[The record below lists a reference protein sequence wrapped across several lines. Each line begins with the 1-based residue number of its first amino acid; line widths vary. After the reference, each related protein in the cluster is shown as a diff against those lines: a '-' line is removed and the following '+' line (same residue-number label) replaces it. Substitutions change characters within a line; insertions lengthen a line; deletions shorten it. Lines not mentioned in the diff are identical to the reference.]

1 MTDCSALTL
10 GTPGIRHCSG
20 GPPPLAAFASPWSP
34 FPVLARPRGAA
45 CLAAPRG
52 SCGGAR
58 AARGGARAAR
68 GGVRP
73 TMTNATPVPA
83 MSSPTPVPLLPHLST
98 HRILCVGAAGLDFT
112 AVLDAFPVADAKVR
126 SSCSSTSGGG
136 NAANTAVAA
145 RRLGV
150 QSAIVALVGRDAAG
164 GSIREGLVSEGVDT
178 SPLVVAADP
187 NVTSPFTYILVDASA
202 GTRTCIHSPA
212 AVEMTPADVPPPA
225 EMLAGVSLLHVDGR
239 QPDVA
244 VPLAAAAVAAG
255 IPVLM
260 DAEKVRPGT
269 AELLPLVDYIV
280 CNATF
285 PRLYAPHCLGT
296 QAAMADL
303 LRTGATRAAWVISTD
318 GAAGATMLRRAPPV
332 EGAPRMYAPEGV
344 AVVVTHTTFPPPS
357 ECVSCEEGEV
367 MDVVACPAWPPAAGQ
382 VVDTT
387 GAGDA
392 YIGAVA
398 VGLVAGAPVEAL
410 MAFGAAVGG
419 KAVGGLGARGGGSRW
434 DEPPPPDGCT
444 PTDGATPRPS
454 LADIFLSPA
463 PACP

>member
-1 MTDCSALTL
+1 MTGSRTLTTL
-10 GTPGIRHCSG
+10 GTSG
-20 GPPPLAAFASPWSP
+20 TRLFASGPLVASFASTWAPPPPLSWH
-34 FPVLARPRGAA
+34 PRNAA
-45 CLAAPRG
+45 CRTASLATRG
-52 SCGGAR
+52 GCGC
-58 AARGGARAAR
+58 AARGAR
-68 GGVRP
+68 V
-73 TMTNATPVPA
+73 TMADPSLPPP
-83 MSSPTPVPLLPHLST
+83 SCPVPLLPHLST

-112 AVLDAFPVADAKVR
+112 AICDAFPTPDAKVR
-126 SSCSSTSGGG
+126 SSASATSGGG

-150 QSAIVALVGRDAAG
+150 RSSVLALVGPDAAG
-164 GSIREGLVSEGVDT
+164 AAIRDGLSADGVDT
-178 SPLVVAADP
+178 SPLVVAP
-187 NVTSPFTYILVDASA
+187 PGVTSPFTYILVDASA

-212 AVEMTPADVPPPA
+212 AVELTPGDVPPPPA
-225 EMLAGVSLLHVDGR
+225 LLDGVSLLHLDGR
-239 QPDVA
+239 QPAVA

-269 AELLPLVDYIV
+269 VELLPLVDYIV

-318 GAAGATMLRRAPPV
+318 GAAGATMLRRAPPAA
-332 EGAPRMYAPEGV
+332 GAPRMYAPPGV

-357 ECVSCEEGEV
+357 GCVSCEDGEV
-367 MDVVACPAWPPAAGQ
+367 MDVVACPAWPPAEGGGG

-410 MAFGAAVGG
+410 MALGAAVGG
-419 KAVGGLGARGGGSRW
+419 RAVGGMGARGGGSRW
-434 DEPPPPDGCT
+434 DEPPPADGCT
-444 PTDGATPRPS
+444 PVDGAGLQPS
-454 LADIFLSPA
+454 LADLFLA
-463 PACP
+463 

>member
-1 MTDCSALTL
+1 MTHGSALAL
-10 GTPGIRHCSG
+10 GTPGSRHFSG
-20 GPPPLAAFASPWSP
+20 GPPSVAAFTSPWSP
-34 FPVLARPRGAA
+34 PVVLTRPHGGGW
-45 CLAAPRG
+45 LAARRG
-52 SCGGAR
+52 GCGGAR
-58 AARGGARAAR
+58 AGGGGAQAAR

-73 TMTNATPVPA
+73 TMTDVPRVPA
-83 MSSPTPVPLLPHLST
+83 TSFPLPVPLLPHLST

-112 AVLDAFPVADAKVR
+112 AVVDTFPAADAKVR
-126 SSCSSTSGGG
+126 SSRSSASGGG

-164 GSIREGLVSEGVDT
+164 GSIRQGLASEGVDT

-187 NVTSPFTYILVDASA
+187 CVTSPFTYILVDASA

-212 AVEMTPADVPPPA
+212 AVELTPADVPPPA
-225 EMLAGVSLLHVDGR
+225 ELLAGVSLLHVDGR

-367 MDVVACPAWPPAAGQ
+367 MDVVACPAWLPTTGK

-410 MAFGAAVGG
+410 MAFGAVVGG

-434 DEPPPPDGCT
+434 DEPLPPDGCT
-444 PTDGATPRPS
+444 LADGEVPRPS
-454 LADIFLSPA
+454 LADTFLSRA
-463 PACP
+463 PAYP